1 VTRLLGPRLRAT
13 PGRGARGPP
22 KACGS
27 DVAGAAALLRLLGR
41 TVATAGVGE
50 GGSVRLDFDDGS
62 LIEVLDSKYESCQI
76 NLGTGLIVV

>member
-1 VTRLLGPRLRAT
+1 
-13 PGRGARGPP
+13 
-22 KACGS
+22 
-27 DVAGAAALLRLLGR
+27 VAGAAALLRLLGR

-62 LIEVLDSKYESCQI
+62 LIEVLHSKSEYESCQI

>member
-1 VTRLLGPRLRAT
+1 
-13 PGRGARGPP
+13 
-22 KACGS
+22 
-27 DVAGAAALLRLLGR
+27 VAGAAALLRLLGR

-62 LIEVLDSKYESCQI
+62 LIEVLDSKSEYESCQI